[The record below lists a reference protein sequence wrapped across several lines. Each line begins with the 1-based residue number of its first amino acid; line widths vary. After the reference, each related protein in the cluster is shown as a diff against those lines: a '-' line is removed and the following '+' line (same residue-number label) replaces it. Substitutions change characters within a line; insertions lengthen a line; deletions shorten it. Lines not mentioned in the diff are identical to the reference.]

1 MVWRVVLD
9 WIYYMW
15 LSYLSP
21 KYISR
26 KDLEYQLYHNIE
38 KHIGGEGTN
47 TSAEAGLWKVQLFG
61 KDVTTE
67 IDSLL
72 SQIQKFRVQW
82 QQWIS
87 RDKVDLAPYW
97 EAELEQN
104 ST

>member
-1 MVWRVVLD
+1 
-9 WIYYMW
+9 MW

-21 KYISR
+21 KYIPR
-26 KDLEYQLYHNIE
+26 KDLEYQLYNNIE
-38 KHIGGEGTN
+38 KHIDGEGTS
-47 TSAEAGLWKVQLFG
+47 TSAEAGLWKLQLFV

-67 IDSLL
+67 MDSLL
-72 SQIQKFRVQW
+72 SQTQKFRVQW

-87 RDKVDLAPYW
+87 RDKVDLALYW